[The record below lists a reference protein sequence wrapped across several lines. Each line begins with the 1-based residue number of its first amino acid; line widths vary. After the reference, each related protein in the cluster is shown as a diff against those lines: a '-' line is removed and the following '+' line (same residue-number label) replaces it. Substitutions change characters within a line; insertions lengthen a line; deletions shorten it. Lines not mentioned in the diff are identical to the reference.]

1 MIERLAK
8 PQYLFR
14 PRQIIRRFF
23 AGDVVRT
30 PWCEMRVADDMI
42 GRGIAR
48 MGVHELA
55 VSEVIWRLSEGDD
68 LALDIGA
75 NIGYFTGLLA
85 RRVGEV
91 IALEP
96 NPLLWPILAQNVG
109 RWDRNIRLEPW
120 AASDSKG
127 LATLYLPPDEYH
139 ENQGT
144 ATLVVQP
151 DATSY
156 EVRTVRIADLIG
168 GRSVGVMKID
178 IEGHEYPA
186 LAGAPLE
193 AIRDI
198 VFEDEAQIPSPVFAK
213 LEAAGFTIRGIAQRL
228 MCAQLVEPDSP
239 QHSWDAPT
247 YLATR
252 DIARAERLMSKRGWQ
267 CLRPASS
274 IGPEQG
280 GRLQED
286 R

>member
-1 MIERLAK
+1 MVDRLSK

-14 PRQIIRRFF
+14 PSQIIRRFR

-30 PWCEMRVADDMI
+30 PWCEMQVGDDSL

-68 LALDIGA
+68 LALDVGA

-85 RRVGEV
+85 QRVGEV

-96 NPLLWPILAQNVG
+96 NPLLWPILTQNVA

-120 AASDSKG
+120 AASDSTG
-127 LATLYLPPDEYH
+127 HAALYLPPDEYH

-144 ATLVVQP
+144 ATLAAQP
-151 DATSY
+151 DAVSY
-156 EVRTVRIADLIG
+156 EVRTVRLADLVA
-168 GRSVGVMKID
+168 GRRVGVMKID

-186 LAGAPLE
+186 LAGAPLQ
-193 AIRDI
+193 AVRDI
-198 VFEDEAQIPSPVFAK
+198 VFEEQAEPPSPVFAQ
-213 LEAAGFTIRGIAQRL
+213 LEAAGFTIKGIAQRL
-228 MCAQLVEPDSP
+228 MRAQLVEPNEMQP
-239 QHSWDAPT
+239 SWDAPT

-252 DIARAERLMSKRGWQ
+252 DISRAELLMSKRGWR
-267 CLRPASS
+267 CLRPAS
-274 IGPEQG
+274 PARRARE
-280 GRLQED
+280 
-286 R
+286 